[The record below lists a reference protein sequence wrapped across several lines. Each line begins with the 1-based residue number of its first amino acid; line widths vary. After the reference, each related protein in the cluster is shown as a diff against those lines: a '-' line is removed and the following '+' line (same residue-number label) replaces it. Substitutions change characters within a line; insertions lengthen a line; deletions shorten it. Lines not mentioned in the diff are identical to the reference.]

1 MKNNIKYSS
10 NEYVSVL
17 KFSLIALAFIFCSSY
32 KSMAQVEGQYDTL
45 NIGII
50 DTNSINGF
58 VSYYEPVEISTLDET
73 VINLNTV
80 LEIQELIIGTKYTTT
95 ITYTNPFDY
104 DLIFNTAIK
113 KPTSSCSCL
122 KLSYSNTVVPA
133 GGQLAIQV
141 DILPFVSGNKNAII
155 ELPIIKKS
163 TVASN
168 PPTIVS
174 IKPIKFNFKVKE

>member
-1 MKNNIKYSS
+1 MKNKFKYNS
-10 NEYVSVL
+10 NEYALIL
-17 KFSLIALAFIFCSSY
+17 KFSLLALASIFFGSN
-32 KSMAQVEGQYDTL
+32 KLMAQVEGQYDTL

-80 LEIQELIIGTKYTTT
+80 LEIQELIIGTKYSTT
-95 ITYTNPFDY
+95 ITYTNPFNY
-104 DLIFNTAIK
+104 DLVFNTEIK

-122 KLSYSNTVVPA
+122 KLSYSNTVVSA
-133 GGQLAIQV
+133 GGQLAIQI
-141 DILPFVSGNKNAII
+141 DILPFVSGNKNVII
-155 ELPIIKKS
+155 ELPILKKS